1 MAFCLTMHDGFFEQ
15 AKPKR
20 LPMLRGVLPP
30 LLTHKKELKNLFYT
44 TNFRLQQHGPGIT
57 LHRYL
62 CQHQRGSVVGSREAF
77 IQQHL
82 LQTRR

>member
-30 LLTHKKELKNLFYT
+30 LLTRKKELKNLYPT
-44 TNFRLQQHGPGIT
+44 DFRLHQHGPGIT

-62 CQHQRGSVVGSREAF
+62 CQHQRGSIVGPREAF